1 MAALRAASPV
11 TVEGGLSV
19 TVAWDGL
26 IVHGVEIASTR
37 PAHACRVFQ
46 GKTVEQT
53 VAALPLLY
61 SVCRRA
67 QGVAAVEACQQAQGV
82 TSSLS
87 VRRTRKLLVLME
99 IAQEY
104 LWRFMLD
111 WPQIT
116 GGQVQTQEY
125 AALRGKLD
133 STLQPVLAGPGWRR
147 IDSAA
152 MELKDEAWEGFSAL
166 LAHHLEQNIFGI
178 APQAWADIASVEA
191 IEKWRRNRQTPI
203 TGVIEWLM
211 KAGGEQGRRSV
222 PLMPPAAALA
232 QVVDALAA
240 DEDFARRPHWQGGA
254 LETGALAR
262 MQHHPLIQ
270 ALRAQEKGMLARV
283 LARLLE
289 LAALPQGMLQAL
301 HAESF
306 DDGAAASATGA
317 GQAWV
322 ETARGLL
329 LHRVEIAGDVVRRYQ
344 ILAPTE
350 WNFHPAGALAEEV
363 RGMRASDEAALRK
376 KIAMTMLAL
385 DPCVGY
391 ELRIVHA

>member
-1 MAALRAASPV
+1 MRAASPV
-11 TVEGGLSV
+11 AVEGSLSV
-19 TVAWDGL
+19 TVAWDGQC
-26 IVHGVEIASTR
+26 IHDVAIKSTR
-37 PAHACRVFQ
+37 PVYACRVFH
-46 GKTVEQT
+46 GKSVEQT
-53 VAALPLLY
+53 VATLPLLY

-67 QGVAAVEACQQAQGV
+67 QGVAAIEACQQAQGV

-87 VRRTRKLLVLME
+87 VRRTRKLLVLAE

-111 WPQIT
+111 WQQIT
-116 GGQVQTQEY
+116 GGQADAQDY

-133 STLQPVLAGPGWRR
+133 GALQPILADPGWRR
-147 IDSAA
+147 IGNAA
-152 MELKDEAWEGFSAL
+152 IELKSGAWEYFSAL
-166 LAHHLEQNIFGI
+166 LAQYLERNIFGV
-178 APQAWADIASVEA
+178 APQVWADLASVEA
-191 IEKWRRNRQTPI
+191 LEKWRWNRQTPI
-203 TGVIEWLM
+203 AGVIEWLM
-211 KAGGEQGRRSV
+211 EQGGEHGRSAV
-222 PLMPPAAALA
+222 LLMPPAAELA
-232 QVVDALAA
+232 QVADALAT
-240 DEDFARRPHWQGGA
+240 DEDFARQPHWRGGP

-262 MQHHPLIQ
+262 MQHHPLVLAVSQQ
-270 ALRAQEKGMLARV
+270 AGNVILARV

-289 LAALPQGMLQAL
+289 LAALPQRMLQVM
-301 HAESF
+301 HAVSF
-306 DDGAAASATGA
+306 DDGAAASDTGA

-363 RGMRASDEAALRK
+363 SGMRATDEQTLRK

-391 ELRIVHA
+391 ELRITHA

>member
-1 MAALRAASPV
+1 MA
-11 TVEGGLSV
+11 VEGSLSLA
-19 TVAWDGL
+19 VAWDGD

-37 PAHACRVFQ
+37 PVHACRVFQ

-67 QGVAAVEACQQAQGV
+67 QGVAAVEACQQALGV

-87 VRRTRKLLVLME
+87 VRRTRKLLVLAE

-104 LWRFMLD
+104 LWRFLLD

-116 GGQVQTQEY
+116 GGQAQAQGY
-125 AALRGKLD
+125 AALHGKLD
-133 STLQPVLAGPGWRR
+133 RALQPVLADPGWGR

-152 MELKDEAWEGFSAL
+152 MALKDEAWEGFSAL

-191 IEKWRRNRQTPI
+191 LEQWRRNSHTPL

-211 KAGGEQGRRSV
+211 KEGREHGRSSV
-222 PLMPPAAALA
+222 PLMPHAASLA
-232 QVVDALAA
+232 QVVDALVA

-262 MQHHPLIQ
+262 MQHHPLIRALQ
-270 ALRAQEKGMLARV
+270 AQSKGMLARV

-289 LAALPQGMLQAL
+289 LAALPQSMLQAL
-301 HAESF
+301 RAESF

-376 KIAMTMLAL
+376 KIAMMMLAL

-391 ELRIVHA
+391 ELRIRYA